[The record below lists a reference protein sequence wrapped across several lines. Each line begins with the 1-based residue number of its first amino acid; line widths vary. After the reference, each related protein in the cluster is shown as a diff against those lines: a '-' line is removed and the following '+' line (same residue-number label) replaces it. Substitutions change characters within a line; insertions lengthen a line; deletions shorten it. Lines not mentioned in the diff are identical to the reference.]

1 MSRRDK
7 KRRDMEKFF
16 FRKLDK
22 DKDHDSVQLFKM
34 RRDREKQ
41 KYLE

>member
-7 KRRDMEKFF
+7 KKKGYGVKK

-22 DKDHDSVQLFKM
+22 DKDHNSVQLFKM